1 MDLIVLDF
9 ETRWGGDYTLSKMS
23 TEAYVRDER
32 FHEHG
37 VGVKINAEPSKWY
50 PDEEAT
56 LVMACL
62 DIENSAVLAHHAH
75 FDGFILSHRHNRRP
89 KLWFDTLSMGRALH
103 GVEIGLGLGKL
114 AEFYGVG
121 VKNTAALLETKGV
134 HRLPADMSAR
144 TGVYCCNDVDMT
156 FDLFNRMRVK
166 FPRSELNVIDM
177 VIRMFTE
184 PVLHLDSELLAESL
198 EEIQA
203 GKLALLLECG
213 ISKDDLM
220 SNQKFAKVLESLG
233 IRCPLKLSPATGKAT
248 YAFAK
253 NDIGMKALAEHP
265 DPQVQAVVA
274 ARMGTKSTIAE
285 SRCANFLAI
294 SGRGVAPVYLKYS
307 GAAQTH
313 RLSGGDGTNWQ
324 NMTKKSKLRRSVQAP
339 PGHVLVVADS
349 SNIESRVLDYLADQ
363 KDALETYRAAD
374 AGTGPD
380 VYCVMAERI
389 YQRPVTPADENERQ
403 LGKVAKLG
411 LGFGMGPDKFYDTAR
426 AWGVKGLTGSMAQM
440 AVEVYRTTHD
450 RVMALHTRCEN
461 AFPYVRGGTYYEV
474 DVRGIIKVGMGCLVL
489 PNGLTIRY
497 PELQKGLIEK
507 QGINGAY
514 QKEGWKY
521 NSGKYGWVS
530 VYGGKVVENIVQALA
545 RIIVIDQTVYLR
557 KKYKR
562 VVLSVHD
569 EAVICVPAAQAEEC
583 KADAIAAFRTPPWWA
598 PDIPLNAKAAF
609 NVRYGDAK

>member
-1 MDLIVLDF
+1 MDLIALDF

-23 TEAYVRDER
+23 TEAYVRDLR
-32 FHEHG
+32 FHAHG
-37 VGVKINAEPSKWY
+37 VGIKINDGRTQWY
-50 PDEEAT
+50 PDEEAI
-56 LVMACL
+56 LVLACL

-75 FDGFILSHRHNRRP
+75 FDGFILSHQFNRRP

-114 AEFYGVG
+114 AEYYGVG
-121 VKNTAALLETKGV
+121 VKNTAALMETKGLE
-134 HRLPADMSAR
+134 RLTPEISKR

-156 FDLFNRMRVK
+156 YELFNKMRVK
-166 FPRSELNVIDM
+166 FPRTELNIIDM
-177 VIRMFTE
+177 VVRMFTE
-184 PVLHLDSELLAESL
+184 PVLNLDGEMLAEYL

-203 GKLALLLECG
+203 GKLALLLEAG

-220 SNQKFAKVLESLG
+220 SNPKFAQVLQNMG
-233 IRCPLKLSPATGKAT
+233 IRPPQKISLTTGKMT
-248 YAFAK
+248 WAFAK
-253 NDIGMKALAEHP
+253 TDPGMKALAEHP
-265 DPQVQAVVA
+265 DPQVQAIVA
-274 ARMGTKSTIAE
+274 ARTGTKSTIAE
-285 SRCANFLAI
+285 SRCANFLAM
-294 SGRGVAPVYLKYS
+294 SSRGAAPVYLKYS

-324 NMTKKSKLRRSVQAP
+324 NMTKKSKLRKSVQAP

-389 YQRPVTPADENERQ
+389 YNRHITAADENERQ

-426 AWGVKGLTGSMAQM
+426 AWGVKGLTGSMAAV
-440 AVEVYRTTHD
+440 AVEVYRSTHD
-450 RVMALHTRCEN
+450 RVMALHTRCDN
-461 AFPYVRGGTYYEV
+461 ALPYIRGGTAYEV
-474 DVRGIIKVGMGCLVL
+474 DVRGIIKVGVGCLVL

-497 PELQKGLIEK
+497 PELQKGMMEK
-507 QGINGAY
+507 NGPTGTY
-514 QKEGWKY
+514 IKEGWKY

-545 RIIVIDQTVYLR
+545 RIIVLDQTILLR

-569 EAVICVPAAQAEEC
+569 EAVICVPEAQAEEC
-583 KADAIAAFRTPPWWA
+583 KADAIAAFRTAPWWA
-598 PDIPLNAKAAF
+598 PDIPLNAKAAY

>member
-1 MDLIVLDF
+1 MDLITLDF

-32 FHEHG
+32 FHAHG
-37 VGVKINAEPSKWY
+37 VGIKINGEQTKWY
-50 PDEEAT
+50 PDEEAM

-62 DIENSAVLAHHAH
+62 DFENSAVLAHHAH
-75 FDGFILSHRHNRRP
+75 FDGFILSHQFDRRP
-89 KLWFDTLSMGRALH
+89 KVWFDTLSMGRALH

-114 AEFYGVG
+114 AEFYKVG
-121 VKNTAALLETKGV
+121 VKNTAALLETKGL
-134 HRLPADMSAR
+134 HRLPPDISQR

-156 FDLFNRMRVK
+156 YDLFNLMRTT
-166 FPRSELNVIDM
+166 FPRAELEVIDM

-203 GKLALLLECG
+203 GKLALLLQCG
-213 ISKDDLM
+213 ISKADLM
-220 SNQKFAKVLESLG
+220 SNPKFAEVLKSLG
-233 IRCPLKLSPATGKAT
+233 IRPPQKRNAKNQITW
-248 YAFAK
+248 AFAK
-253 NDIGMKALAEHP
+253 TDAGMKALAEHP
-265 DPQVQAVVA
+265 DEQVQAVIA
-274 ARMGTKSTIAE
+274 ARTGTKSTIAE
-285 SRCANFLAI
+285 SRCANFLAV
-294 SGRGVAPVYLKYS
+294 SGRGVSPVYLKYS

-313 RLSGGDGTNWQ
+313 RFSGGDGTNWQ
-324 NMTKKSKLRRSVQAP
+324 NLTKKSKMRRSVKAP
-339 PGHVLVVADS
+339 PGHVLVVVDS
-349 SNIESRVLDYLADQ
+349 SNIESRVLDYIADQ

-374 AGTGPD
+374 NGTGPD
-380 VYCVMAERI
+380 VYCVMAGRI
-389 YQRPVTPADENERQ
+389 YSRLITVADENERQ

-411 LGFGMGPDKFYDTAR
+411 LGFGMGPPKFYDTAR
-426 AWGVKGLTGSMAQM
+426 VWGVKGLTGSMAEV
-440 AVEVYRTTHD
+440 AVQVYREGHP

-461 AFPYVRGGTYYEV
+461 SFPYMRAGSPYEI
-474 DVRGIIKVGMGCLVL
+474 DPRGILKVGKGCVLL

-497 PELQKGLIEK
+497 PELHKGMIEK
-507 QGINGAY
+507 QGADGPY

-545 RIIVIDQTVYLR
+545 RIIVIDQTIRLR

-583 KADAIAAFRTPPWWA
+583 KADAVAAFRTPPWWA
-598 PDIPLNAKAAF
+598 LDIPLNAKAAY

>member
-1 MDLIVLDF
+1 MDLITLDF

-32 FHEHG
+32 FHAHG
-37 VGVKINAEPSKWY
+37 VGIKINDEQTKWY
-50 PDEEAT
+50 PDEEAI

-75 FDGFILSHRHNRRP
+75 FDGFILSHQFHRQP

-121 VKNTAALLETKGV
+121 IKNTAALMETKGL
-134 HRLPADMSAR
+134 HRLPPDVSQR

-156 FDLFNRMRVK
+156 YDLFNLMRVK
-166 FPRSELNVIDM
+166 FPRAELEVIDM

-184 PVLHLDSELLAESL
+184 PVLHLDGEMLAEYL

-203 GKLALLLECG
+203 GKLALLLEAG
-213 ISKDDLM
+213 IGKDDLM
-220 SNQKFAKVLESLG
+220 SNPKFAEVLKSLG
-233 IRCPLKLSPATGKAT
+233 IRPPQKLNPKGKIT
-248 YAFAK
+248 WAFAK
-253 NDIGMKALAEHP
+253 TDPGMKALAEHP
-265 DPQVQAVVA
+265 DLQVQAVMA
-274 ARMGTKSTIAE
+274 ARTGTKSTIAE
-285 SRCANFLAI
+285 SRAANFLAV

-313 RLSGGDGTNWQ
+313 RFSGGDGTNWQ

-339 PGHVLVVADS
+339 PGHVLVVVDS
-349 SNIESRVLDYLADQ
+349 SNIESRVLDYIADQ

-374 AGTGPD
+374 NGTGPD
-380 VYCVMAERI
+380 VYCVMGGRI
-389 YQRPVTPADENERQ
+389 YNRVITPADENERQ

-411 LGFGMGPDKFYDTAR
+411 LGFGMGPEKFYDTAR
-426 AWGVKGLTGSMAQM
+426 VWGVKGLTGSMAEV
-440 AVEVYRTTHD
+440 AVQVYREGHP

-461 AFPYVRGGTYYEV
+461 SFPYMRGGSPYEI
-474 DVRGIIKVGMGCLVL
+474 DPRGILKVAKGCVLL

-497 PELQKGLIEK
+497 PELHKGMIEK
-507 QGINGAY
+507 QGASGPY

-545 RIIVIDQTVYLR
+545 RIIVIQQTIQLR
-557 KKYKR
+557 KRYKR

-569 EAVICVPAAQAEEC
+569 EAVVCVPFAQAEAC
-583 KADAIAAFRTPPWWA
+583 MAAAIEEFRTPPKWA
-598 PDIPLNAKAAF
+598 LDIPLNAKAAF

>member
-1 MDLIVLDF
+1 MDLITLDF
-9 ETRWGGDYTLSKMS
+9 ETRWGGTYTLSKMS
-23 TEAYVRDER
+23 TEAYVRDPR
-32 FHEHG
+32 FHAHG
-37 VGVKINAEPSKWY
+37 VGIKINDGPSVWY
-50 PDEEAT
+50 PDEEAV
-56 LVMACL
+56 LVLACL

-75 FDGFILSHRHNRRP
+75 FDGFILNHHFNRRP
-89 KLWFDTLSMGRALH
+89 KVWFDTLSMGRALH

-121 VKNTAALLETKGV
+121 IKNTDALMETKDV
-134 HRLPADMSAR
+134 HRLSPQMSNR

-156 FDLFNRMRVK
+156 FELFQKMRVK
-166 FPRSELNVIDM
+166 FPRSELSIIDM

-184 PVLHLDSELLAESL
+184 PLLHLDGEMLAEYL

-203 GKLALLLECG
+203 EKLALLLNSG

-220 SNQKFAKVLESLG
+220 SNPKFAEVLKSLG
-233 IRCPLKLSPATGKAT
+233 IRPPEKISLTTGKMT

-253 NDIGMKALAEHP
+253 TDPGMKALAEHP
-265 DPQVQAVVA
+265 DLQVQAVVA
-274 ARMGTKSTIAE
+274 ARTGTKSTIAE
-285 SRCANFLAI
+285 SRCANFLAM
-294 SGRGVAPVYLKYS
+294 SSRGAAPVYLKFS

-324 NMTKKSKLRRSVQAP
+324 NMTKKSKLRKSVKGP
-339 PGHVLVVADS
+339 PGCVLVVVDS
-349 SNIESRVLDYLADQ
+349 SNIESRVLDCVADQ

-389 YQRPVTPADENERQ
+389 YNRPITVADENERQ

-411 LGFGMGPDKFYDTAR
+411 LGFGMGGEKFLDTAR
-426 AWGVKGLTGSMAQM
+426 AWGVKGLTGNMAQV
-440 AVEVYRTTHD
+440 AVEVYRETHD
-450 RVMALHTRCEN
+450 RVMALHTRCGN
-461 AFPYVRGGTYYEV
+461 ALPYIRGGTACEI
-474 DVRGIIKVGMGCLVL
+474 DVRGILKVGQGCVIL

-497 PELQKGLIEK
+497 PELQKGMLEK
-507 QGINGAY
+507 NSPTGTY

-545 RIIVIDQTVYLR
+545 RIIVLEQTILLR

-569 EAVICVPAAQAEEC
+569 EAVICVPEAQAEEC
-583 KADAIAAFRTPPWWA
+583 VADALIAFRTAPSWA
-598 PDIPLNAKAAF
+598 PDIPLNAKAAY